1 MSMNLSLKL
10 DGQFYEELWQTPTYI
25 THMCLVDSD
34 GFVNNLFAEDALRG
48 LEAYKIWV
56 KSHTNGAWGNH
67 EDLEGMRNLVTSHIE
82 DLEISVK
89 QAKKIELLML

>member
-1 MSMNLSLKL
+1 MNLYLKL
-10 DGQFYEELWQTPTYI
+10 DDQFYEELWQTPTYI
-25 THMCLVDSD
+25 THMCLVDKA
-34 GFVNNLFAEDALRG
+34 GWIVTKFADEALQG

-56 KSHTNGAWGNH
+56 KSHTNGVWDNH
-67 EDLEGMRNLVTSHIE
+67 EDLEDMQNLVNSHIE